1 VWGEYPE
8 HDLPLE
14 ITVYCRVRTLGM
26 AVELA
31 ASAHPKLFRDAADII
46 RNFSQAIS
54 GQAAVYY
61 HPNGAHRG

>member
-8 HDLPLE
+8 QDLPLE
-14 ITVYCRVRTLGM
+14 ITVYCRVRTSGM

-46 RNFSQAIS
+46 
-54 GQAAVYY
+54 
-61 HPNGAHRG
+61 